1 MTENIDNPNLIKV
14 RPKGQVT
21 LPQRLRESLDVQ
33 EGDYLVC
40 EQQED
45 YIVLHKAPIWK
56 RASLNDGIWKLIGAA
71 EDKEGKT
78 DVSSEKHKYL
88 GDKS

>member
-1 MTENIDNPNLIKV
+1 MTDADNPELIKV

-21 LPQRLRESLDVQ
+21 LPQRLRESLGVQ

-40 EQQED
+40 EQEED
-45 YIVLHKAPIWK
+45 YIILHKAPVWK
-56 RASLNDGIWKLIGAA
+56 RASFNDGIWKLIGTA